1 MKRYTLCTLL
11 SALLF
16 VACQTDYTADLGLNG
31 DGTTTLT
38 ITTAKTRT
46 YLGAKEGD
54 SYPVYW
60 SEGDRIVVN
69 GNLSEEAVIDNNNPS
84 SAQFTIDVVLSY
96 PLSILYTGGS
106 TDSALFPSEQLYE
119 LNSIKSGYAPMYGY
133 ATSQSSTI
141 QLKHLAGILDRKSVV

>member
-69 GNLSEEAVIDNNNPS
+69 GNLSEEAVIDNNDRCRIELP
-84 SAQFTIDVVLSY
+84 A
-96 PLSILYTGGS
+96 LYSLHGWFDRQRT
-106 TDSALFPSEQLYE
+106 FPE
-119 LNSIKSGYAPMYGY
+119 
-133 ATSQSSTI
+133 
-141 QLKHLAGILDRKSVV
+141 